1 MKKIIIAIF
10 VLASTYSIKAQSDS
24 LNSPE
29 KISDHFFYLM
39 MDNTDNAIDFLFAT
53 NPFFDIANMPQ
64 LQDIKGKLKKLIY
77 FGNLHGYELSS
88 RREICPSL
96 VMLTYIAKYTR
107 QPIRVN
113 IYFYKPDK
121 NWQVQTFKFDEDFKA
136 DFEKV
141 PEQFVNQ
148 PK

>member
-1 MKKIIIAIF
+1 MKKTILVLF
-10 VLASTYSIKAQSDS
+10 VLLGAFSTKSQSDS

-53 NPFFDIANMPQ
+53 NPFFDVATMPQ
-64 LQDIKGKLKKLIY
+64 LEEIKGKLKKLIY

-88 RREICPSL
+88 RREISPSL
-96 VMLTYIAKYTR
+96 IMLTYIAKYTR

-121 NWQVQTFKFDEDFKA
+121 TWQVQTFKFDEDFKT